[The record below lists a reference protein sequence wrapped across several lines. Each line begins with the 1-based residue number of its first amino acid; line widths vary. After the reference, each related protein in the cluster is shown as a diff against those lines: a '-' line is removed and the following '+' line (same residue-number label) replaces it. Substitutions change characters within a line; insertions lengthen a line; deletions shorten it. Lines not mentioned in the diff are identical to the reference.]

1 LPGTNE
7 GHPVKGV
14 HMSSSVLTYDA
25 ATSKP
30 LLDEV
35 QKRSGQNLQ
44 ACYQCRRCAAGCP
57 VGEETG
63 VTPDRLIRLIVVGD
77 REAALNNLLVWKCVA
92 CYTCGTRCPN
102 NIQTARIT
110 ETLKQMAK
118 KAHATPLTP
127 RIADFHSAFMT
138 STRHL
143 GRFNEIEALTIYET
157 KTAIKELS
165 KGKVKAV
172 IDEMVGQARLAVDM
186 MKKKRLHLGLDK
198 VKARSEVKALYEKA
212 KGR

>member
-1 LPGTNE
+1 MPST
-7 GHPVKGV
+7 
-14 HMSSSVLTYDA
+14 VLKYEPS
-25 ATSKP
+25 TSKQ
-30 LLDEV
+30 LQDEISR
-35 QKRSGQNLQ
+35 RSGQNLK

-63 VTPDRLIRLIVVGD
+63 VTPDRLIRLIVLGD

-118 KAHATPLTP
+118 QAHAKPLTP

-143 GRFNEIEALTIYET
+143 GRFNEIEALAIYET

-165 KGKVKAV
+165 QGKVKAV
-172 IDEMVGQARLAVDM
+172 VDEMLGQAKLAVTM
-186 MKKKRLHLGLDK
+186 MKKKRLHLGVDK
-198 VKARSEVKALYEKA
+198 VKNNSEVKALYEKA

>member
-1 LPGTNE
+1 MP
-7 GHPVKGV
+7 
-14 HMSSSVLTYDA
+14 SSVLQYGSA
-25 ATSKP
+25 ASTS
-30 LLDEV
+30 LLSEV
-35 QKRSGQNLQ
+35 STRSGQNLQ

-63 VTPDRLIRLIVVGD
+63 VTPDRLIRMIVVGD
-77 REAALNNLLVWKCVA
+77 REEALNNLLVWKCVA

-118 KAHATPLTP
+118 KAHARPLTP

-165 KGKVKAV
+165 QGKVKAV
-172 IDEMVGQARLAVDM
+172 IDEMIGQVRLALDM
-186 MKKKRLHLGLDK
+186 MKKKRLHLGVDR
-198 VKARSEVKALYEKA
+198 VKARSEVKALFEKA

>member
-1 LPGTNE
+1 MPSPALP
-7 GHPVKGV
+7 
-14 HMSSSVLTYDA
+14 YAA
-25 ATSKP
+25 ATSTS
-30 LLDEV
+30 LLAEV
-35 QKRSGQNLQ
+35 SKRSGQNLQ

-63 VTPDRLIRLIVVGD
+63 VTPDRLIRMIVVGD
-77 REAALNNLLVWKCVA
+77 REEALNNLLVWKCVA

-118 KAHATPLTP
+118 KAHAKPLTP
-127 RIADFHSAFMT
+127 RIADFHNAFMT

-165 KGKVKAV
+165 QGKVKAV

-186 MKKKRLHLGLDK
+186 MKKKRLHLGVDK
-198 VKARSEVKALYEKA
+198 VKARSEVKALFEKA

>member
-1 LPGTNE
+1 MPST
-7 GHPVKGV
+7 
-14 HMSSSVLTYDA
+14 VLKYEPS
-25 ATSKP
+25 TSNK
-30 LLDEV
+30 LLEEISR
-35 QKRSGQNLQ
+35 RSGQNLK

-63 VTPDRLIRLIVVGD
+63 VTPDRLIRLIVLGD

-118 KAHATPLTP
+118 QAHAKPLTP

-138 STRHL
+138 STRHS

-157 KTAIKELS
+157 KTAMKELS
-165 KGKVKAV
+165 QGKVKAV
-172 IDEMVGQARLAVDM
+172 VDEMLGQAKLAVTM
-186 MKKKRLHLGLDK
+186 MKKKRLHLGVDK
-198 VKARSEVKALYEKA
+198 VKNNSEVKALYEKA

>member
-1 LPGTNE
+1 
-7 GHPVKGV
+7 
-14 HMSSSVLTYDA
+14 MSSSSLKFEPS
-25 ATSKP
+25 TSKQ
-30 LLDEV
+30 LLDEISR
-35 QKRSGQNLQ
+35 RSGQNLQ

-63 VTPDRLIRLIVVGD
+63 VTPDRLIRLIVLGD
-77 REAALNNLLVWKCVA
+77 RETALNNLLVWKCVA

-118 KAHATPLTP
+118 QSHAKPLTP

-143 GRFNEIEALTIYET
+143 GRFNEIEALTIFET
-157 KTAIKELS
+157 KTALNELS
-165 KGKVKAV
+165 QGNVKAV
-172 IDEMVGQARLAVDM
+172 VDEMLGQAKLAVTM
-186 MKKKRLHLGLDK
+186 MKKKRLHLGVDK
-198 VKARSEVKALYEKA
+198 VKNNSEVKALYEKA

>member
-1 LPGTNE
+1 
-7 GHPVKGV
+7 
-14 HMSSSVLTYDA
+14 MSSSVLTYDA
-25 ATSKP
+25 AISKP

-35 QKRSGQNLQ
+35 QKRSGQNLL

-77 REAALNNLLVWKCVA
+77 REEAVNNLLVWKCVA

-110 ETLKQMAK
+110 ETLKQISK
-118 KAHATPLTP
+118 ESHATPLRP

-165 KGKVKAV
+165 QGKVKAV
-172 IDEMVGQARLAVDM
+172 ISEMIGQARLALDM
-186 MKKKRLHLGLDK
+186 MKKKRLHLGVDK